1 MNRYFAE
8 GIATFVLVFV
18 GCGAII
24 VNDLYGGMLGHL
36 GVNTVFGLVVMAL
49 IYSTGNISGT
59 HINPAV
65 TLGFFFAGRFPGAS
79 VMPYITAQV
88 TGALIAAAM
97 LRFLF
102 PEHGTLGATL
112 PAMPVASAFVIEVV
126 ISFVLMFVV
135 LNVSTGHMEK
145 GIMAGAAVGGVVAMN
160 ALFAG
165 QLTGASMNPARSLGP
180 ALLSWNV
187 EMLWIYLTAPVLGM
201 FLAWPACCWTQGPG
215 CCPPAD
221 EGIAD
226 GQ

>member
-1 MNRYFAE
+1 MADTATAPPPVVDDVAPLVDAE
-8 GIATFVLVFV
+8 NATE
-18 GCGAII
+18 AINGTLGKI
-24 VNDLYGGMLGHL
+24 PSTPEGMLVAYGS
-36 GVNTVFGLVVMAL
+36 LVVMAL

-145 GIMAGAAVGGVVAMN
+145 GIMAGAAVGGVVAMH
-160 ALFAG
+160 
-165 QLTGASMNPARSLGP
+165 
-180 ALLSWNV
+180 
-187 EMLWIYLTAPVLGM
+187 EGM
-201 FLAWPACCWTQGPG
+201 RF
-215 CCPPAD
+215 
-221 EGIAD
+221 
-226 GQ
+226 